1 MSQATM
7 IIKTRGVQ
15 GAPKLANE
23 FFMNL
28 PRVLGQRPLE
38 EYAANV
44 SDMMQQD
51 APVMTGYLRN
61 NIQSYRIDPF
71 TMSVASWAPYS
82 EIADVRSSRPG
93 YFSNNT
99 FNSRQIGAQLMMDA
113 SVQYLRTLINKYQN
127 GP

>member
-1 MSQATM
+1 MSIRMSIT
-7 IIKTRGVQ
+7 TRGVQ
-15 GAPKLANE
+15 GAPKLAQE

-38 EYAANV
+38 EYAANTA
-44 SDMMQQD
+44 DNMQQD
-51 APVMTGYLRN
+51 APVDTGYLRN

-82 EIADVRSSRPG
+82 EIANERSSRPG
-93 YFSNNT
+93 YFTNNT
-99 FNSRQIGAQLMMDA
+99 FASANIGGQMMMDA
-113 SVQYLRTLINKYQN
+113 SVQYLRVLVNKYQS

>member
-1 MSQATM
+1 MSHAQMT
-7 IIKTRGVQ
+7 IKTRGVQ

-23 FFMNL
+23 FFTNL

-38 EYAANV
+38 EYASNV
-44 SDMMQQD
+44 ADTMQQD

-71 TMSVASWAPYS
+71 TMSVASWAPYAA
-82 EIADVRSSRPG
+82 IADERSSRPG

-113 SVQYLRTLINKYQN
+113 SVQYLRTLLNKYQN